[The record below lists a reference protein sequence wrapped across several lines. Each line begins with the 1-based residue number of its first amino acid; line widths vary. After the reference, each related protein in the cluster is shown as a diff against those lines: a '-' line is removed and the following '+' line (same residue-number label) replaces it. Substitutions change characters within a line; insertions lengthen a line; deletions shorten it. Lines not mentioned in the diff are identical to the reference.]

1 MYIQKEAKLTAEVEK
16 AEKEKVVNKVDTK
29 IKEELERLRLQL
41 GELQTN
47 NQQLGV
53 RKTEIA
59 AELDLKSNAYAEQLS
74 AKEKELEKLRGDH
87 AKIRA
92 EIEEMMAGLN
102 HEQVVNMSKV
112 VNYSHKFSSTSVN
125 SSVKASSSRKSET
138 SSSGSRKAVLDE
150 SGIGLGVEDV
160 VQEVLAKKSPS
171 DKNKK

>member
-1 MYIQKEAKLTAEVEK
+1 MGVAATMRDMYIQKEAKLT

-92 EIEEMMAGLN
+92 EIEEMMVGLN
-102 HEQVVNMSKV
+102 HEQVVKYSQTLTPEMRRITDKARGRWGKEQLVNMSKV
-112 VNYSHKFSSTSVN
+112 LNFSLNYSATTVN

-138 SSSGSRKAVLDE
+138 SSSGSR
-150 SGIGLGVEDV
+150 
-160 VQEVLAKKSPS
+160 
-171 DKNKK
+171 